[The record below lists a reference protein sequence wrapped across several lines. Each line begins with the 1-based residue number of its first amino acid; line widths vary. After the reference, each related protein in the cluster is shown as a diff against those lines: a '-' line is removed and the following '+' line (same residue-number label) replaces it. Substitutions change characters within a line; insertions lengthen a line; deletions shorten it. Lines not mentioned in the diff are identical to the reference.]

1 MRYAVLALLLYVSVT
16 RGADPGTSGSV
27 APALSAK
34 TFQTDEAAA
43 DSLWAYRNRFARS
56 ASHMTQR
63 LKSMTPASATAGS
76 KEYSYLEKVNDALLQ
91 ASLLLTWSSDIMR
104 MQQEMCEPGRSR
116 YDGVVVDRLQRTRD
130 TLTTLPSLLAAN
142 SQTSDQETKREIL
155 ARNDDVRAARQALDS
170 ILERREPVTSDD

>member
-1 MRYAVLALLLYVSVT
+1 
-16 RGADPGTSGSV
+16 
-27 APALSAK
+27 
-34 TFQTDEAAA
+34 
-43 DSLWAYRNRFARS
+43 
-56 ASHMTQR
+56 MTQR
-63 LKSMTPASATAGS
+63 MKAMAPASPTAES

-142 SQTSDQETKREIL
+142 SQTSDQETKREIV

>member
-1 MRYAVLALLLYVSVT
+1 MKAMA
-16 RGADPGTSGSV
+16 
-27 APALSAK
+27 
-34 TFQTDEAAA
+34 
-43 DSLWAYRNRFARS
+43 
-56 ASHMTQR
+56 
-63 LKSMTPASATAGS
+63 PASATAAS

-170 ILERREPVTSDD
+170 ILERRESVTSQ